1 MKTTEVVALGYRYP
15 NPSAAA
21 MLTAAVAA
29 EPNSEVKRHM
39 RKFVDEVGALSLG
52 EWEELHTATLDLN
65 APFVPYVGHVEW
77 GDNYRRGEFMADL
90 KRSMEDAGV
99 DLGGE
104 LPDHIE
110 PILRYLAA
118 TGHPLD
124 DLVEVLPRTV
134 ITMAHTLESAAPDN
148 PYCHLMA
155 ATVVV
160 AANRPVSIGART

>member
-1 MKTTEVVALGYRYP
+1 VKTTEVVALGYRYP
-15 NPSAAA
+15 SPSAAA
-21 MLTAAVAA
+21 DLTAAIEGESHA
-29 EPNSEVKRHM
+29 EVKRHM
-39 RKFVDEVGALSLG
+39 RRFADEVGALSLG

-90 KRSMEDAGV
+90 KRSMGDVGV
-99 DLGGE
+99 ELGGE

-118 TGHPLD
+118 TDTPLD
-124 DLVEVLPRTV
+124 DLVEVLPGTV
-134 ITMAHTLESAAPDN
+134 TTMAHTLESAAPDN

-160 AANRPVSIGART
+160 AANRPVTIGGRR

>member
-1 MKTTEVVALGYRYP
+1 MKTTEVLAMGYRYP

-21 MLTAAVAA
+21 MLRAAVEA
-29 EPNSEVKRHM
+29 ESNAEVKRHM
-39 RKFVDEVGALSLG
+39 RKFLDEVGALSLG
-52 EWEELHTATLDLN
+52 AWEELHTATLDLN

-77 GDNYRRGEFMADL
+77 GDNYRRGAFMADL
-90 KRSMEDAGV
+90 KRSMEDTGV

-118 TGHPLD
+118 TDQPLD

-155 ATVVV
+155 ATVAI
-160 AANRPVSIGART
+160 AANRPVSIGGRK